1 MIITEFLQYGQ
12 FMKQLRKSDLYLETK
27 VVRMGGGDTKRV
39 AVLNFDEIRN
49 RCDVDG
55 FLKAQVYPL

>member
-55 FLKAQVYPL
+55 F